1 MNEES
6 QPNEN
11 EDENHKEEKI
21 EDNFSPLTIL
31 KSLGSHI
38 VNYLFVVFFLAIS
51 EEETSNILSFLCV
64 IFAFLLFLK
73 VIFFVNSIFL

>member
-51 EEETSNILSFLCV
+51 EEEL
-64 IFAFLLFLK
+64 
-73 VIFFVNSIFL
+73 